1 MQYFLIKFNEK
12 DWSFNKTC
20 ETCYS
25 VSRRGGGVIQ
35 TKAKQFERD
44 LSAALAYYC
53 KNRLNDER
61 GLRVNTTLIHCGIH
75 LFQKRLLQ

>member
-1 MQYFLIKFNEK
+1 M
-12 DWSFNKTC
+12 
-20 ETCYS
+20 
-25 VSRRGGGVIQ
+25 RRIDHSTKPVKLASLFQGEGWIQ
-35 TKAKQFERD
+35 TKAEQFERD
-44 LSAALAYYC
+44 LSATLAYYC

>member
-1 MQYFLIKFNEK
+1 M
-12 DWSFNKTC
+12 
-20 ETCYS
+20 
-25 VSRRGGGVIQ
+25 RRIGHSTKPVKLAILFQGGGGIQ

-44 LSAALAYYC
+44 LSATLDYYC

-61 GLRVNTTLIHCGIH
+61 GLRINTTLIHCGIP

>member
-1 MQYFLIKFNEK
+1 M
-12 DWSFNKTC
+12 
-20 ETCYS
+20 
-25 VSRRGGGVIQ
+25 RRIGHSTKPVKLAILFQGGGGDIQ